1 MEGGSRFSTF
11 LDEFDPNHIS
21 KLEKLTLKCFMVSVE
36 QLKILSKKLTSN
48 RLTKLDLS
56 SSFGFTG
63 NLSALF
69 THSFP
74 TLNTLK
80 LGKCKL
86 NANDLQ
92 SLARA
97 NVDGKLP
104 QLRHLGV
111 TWHDD
116 IEISDLF
123 THSAQWNQLTS
134 LKGAPDLTIPNVEH
148 DLLTSLEELHVSGCP
163 QVNHLPPVTRCW
175 SGLKTIELYCGECL
189 LSIADGVERG
199 MFPDLTIVRCD
210 DDENFLI
217 GKLSL
222 FKLLKAN
229 IFVRH
234 TGL

>member
-1 MEGGSRFSTF
+1 
-11 LDEFDPNHIS
+11 
-21 KLEKLTLKCFMVSVE
+21 MVSVE

-69 THSFP
+69 TDSFP

-116 IEISDLF
+116 IDISDLF

-134 LKGAPDLTIPNVEH
+134 LKGTRDPTILNVEH
-148 DLLTSLEELHVSGCP
+148 DLLTSLEELCLSCSLGSEMDK
-163 QVNHLPPVTRCW
+163 LPPVIRCW
-175 SGLKTIELYCGECL
+175 SGLKTIEIRSGGDIPY
-189 LSIADGVERG
+189 IVDGIERG
-199 MFPDLTIVRCD
+199 MFPDRTTVRCYQFD
-210 DDENFLI
+210 SERTPI
-217 GKLSL
+217 V

-229 IFVRH
+229 IFVLETGYFH
-234 TGL
+234 TWN